1 MNNIFE
7 NFDKYVKNYDKNN
20 NKIKLKYDHTYRV
33 VGYAKRIAE
42 SENLNDLIKEVKS
55 QLTKWNEIS

>member
-1 MNNIFE
+1 MDIKKSRIYELWNMDHSRVI
-7 NFDKYVKNYDKNN
+7 KYKQIIKNN
-20 NKIKLKYDHTYRV
+20 TLNESKSF
-33 VGYAKRIAE
+33 E

>member
-1 MNNIFE
+1 MDIKKSRIYELWNMDHSRVI
-7 NFDKYVKNYDKNN
+7 KYKQIIKNN
-20 NKIKLKYDHTYRV
+20 TLNESK
-33 VGYAKRIAE
+33 AFE